1 MVPLPKISAVKSLS
15 EMLFSQDSECVRK
28 DKSKTLKLYKTFHSP
43 LLFVLVGILE
53 IEVMDSSK
61 IATPTHAQDAWR
73 SAIT

>member
-1 MVPLPKISAVKSLS
+1 M
-15 EMLFSQDSECVRK
+15 

-53 IEVMDSSK
+53 IEVIDSSK
-61 IATPTHAQDAWR
+61 IATPTHTQDAWR